1 MSVPEMEMEDIRDG
15 HPKRGR
21 GTRSSDVGILRIQSR
36 VKSPSTRYRK
46 WSAIDS
52 KFEGDGQLPPQTKIR
67 YPCPPEGGDP
77 KRGNAVP
84 GVAKKH
90 EKPGPHRFVFELA
103 LPGWVD
109 LAS

>member
-1 MSVPEMEMEDIRDG
+1 MEMEDIRDG

-21 GTRSSDVGILRIQSR
+21 GTRSSDVGILRIHPR

-67 YPCPPEGGDP
+67 YPCPPEG
-77 KRGNAVP
+77 
-84 GVAKKH
+84 VAPSEEMQCQESKKH